1 MDLEPFRDSVISVDF
16 QFAPKNRFYIVA
28 ADGKDAAIPAAP
40 RETDLGPCRGRGL
53 SMEPNLISITHRPFF
68 LNPSVYIFSELV
80 HFFSSA
86 GSGRVA
92 ISRQR

>member
-1 MDLEPFRDSVISVDF
+1 MDF

-68 LNPSVYIFSELV
+68 FESVRLYFLGISSL
-80 HFFSSA
+80 FFL
-86 GSGRVA
+86 GGK
-92 ISRQR
+92 RQSCHIKAEVT